1 MGRIAR
7 TWSLAKTSWGILNQ
21 DRELLIL
28 PVVSFGAT
36 LVAIATFLVPL
47 FLVSNVTETGE
58 PGALEY
64 VVGFV
69 LYLVL
74 SFITIYFQT
83 ALVSAA
89 HERLSGG
96 DPTLKSA
103 IKGANRHLPQ
113 ILAWSLLTAT
123 VSLILRAI
131 EERAGFVGRI
141 IAGIIGIAW
150 TLATFLVVPTYVIE
164 DLGPIDAVKRSGAL
178 LKQTWGENIASQV
191 GFGLLGFIAA
201 IPGIAVIALG
211 AAAGGPVLAIAI
223 VLAVVWFGLV
233 SVVLTAMNAIFQTA
247 LFHHAAG
254 QPIAVTSGGFNQ
266 DQLSAAFKPKK
277 K

>member
-1 MGRIAR
+1 MGRLAR

-21 DRELLIL
+21 DRELLVL
-28 PVVSFGAT
+28 PVISFLAT

-47 FLVSNVTETGE
+47 FLVSDVTDTGE
-58 PGALEY
+58 AGPVEYIVTFALY
-64 VVGFV
+64 M
-69 LYLVL
+69 VL

-96 DPTLKSA
+96 DPTVGSA
-103 IKGANRHLPQ
+103 LAGANRHLPQ
-113 ILAWSLLTAT
+113 ILAWSALTAT

-141 IAGIIGIAW
+141 ITSLIGVAW

-164 DLGPIDAVKRSGAL
+164 NVGPIDAVKRSGSL

-201 IPGIAVIALG
+201 IPGIAVAALG
-211 AAAGGPVLAIAI
+211 IAAGGPVAI
-223 VLAVVWFGLV
+223 VAITLAVVWFGLV
-233 SVVLTAMNAIFQTA
+233 AVVLSALNAIFQTA

-254 QPIAVTSGGFNQ
+254 QPIAVTAGGFNQ
-266 DQLSAAFKPKK
+266 AELSAAFAHKK